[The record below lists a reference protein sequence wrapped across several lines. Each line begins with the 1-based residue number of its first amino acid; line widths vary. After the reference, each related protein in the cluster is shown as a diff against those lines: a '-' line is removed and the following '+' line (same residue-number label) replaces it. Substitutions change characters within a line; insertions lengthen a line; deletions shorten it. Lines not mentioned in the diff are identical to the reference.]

1 MRMLGLLIIDI
12 IIVIIYG
19 IALIVMLITKA
30 SSDEIIATT
39 AIYCIAATIVNGI
52 VYLYPQINYFYN
64 FNNICY
70 VFNKT
75 FTDELSSIKSAFQST
90 HDKTASL
97 IERMNTEITSKENS
111 IKELQYE
118 IKEIESIKAQ
128 ADNFVTNLKNILA

>member
-1 MRMLGLLIIDI
+1 ML
-12 IIVIIYG
+12 
-19 IALIVMLITKA
+19 
-30 SSDEIIATT
+30 
-39 AIYCIAATIVNGI
+39 
-52 VYLYPQINYFYN
+52 
-64 FNNICY
+64 
-70 VFNKT
+70 FNKT

-128 ADNFVTNLKNILA
+128 ADNFVTNLKKILA

>member
-1 MRMLGLLIIDI
+1 MILELLIIDI
-12 IIVIIYG
+12 IIVTIYG

-30 SSDEIIATT
+30 SSNEIITAT
-39 AIYCIAATIVNGI
+39 AIYCIVDTIVNGI
-52 VYLYPQINYFYN
+52 VYLYPQINCFYN

-118 IKEIESIKAQ
+118 IKEIEDIKAQ
-128 ADNFVTNLKNILA
+128 ADNFVTNLKNILD